1 MKNMKRDLQQLG
13 SQSDH
18 SEIALHLPVHLISV
32 SCPLRRMAGESPAP
46 GKVYPSSF
54 LMTTFNQFRQI
65 KCVYTIYHLLV
76 SCFWGYISA
85 NHQLIPECLLMC
97 LSLCYAGG
105 REIRHKILMSR
116 SMPSNLVGNTKIT
129 ISIGWNCWRTP
140 NDMAWYVAPSRVPS
154 LSWVLTMSQ
163 VSHPLHPWRLSPMWY
178 FISTFIHRWGNRD
191 LESLTC
197 PMVTEDPNPCQS
209 ASQTRGPVD
218 VLYCPPVQ
226 PRLTA
231 F

>member
-1 MKNMKRDLQQLG
+1 
-13 SQSDH
+13 
-18 SEIALHLPVHLISV
+18 
-32 SCPLRRMAGESPAP
+32 
-46 GKVYPSSF
+46 
-54 LMTTFNQFRQI
+54 
-65 KCVYTIYHLLV
+65 
-76 SCFWGYISA
+76 
-85 NHQLIPECLLMC
+85 MC

-191 LESLTC
+191 LESLSNLSNGYWGSQSLSVCFTNTGSC
-197 PMVTEDPNPCQS
+197 GRSVLPSSSAKADGLLEYGSLHSELHKVGFSSHSYPWAELIMRQYQQVAVRNRTE
-209 ASQTRGPVD
+209 
-218 VLYCPPVQ
+218 
-226 PRLTA
+226 
-231 F
+231 